1 MGLTRSFKVR
11 ESQSLEFRA
20 EAFNLLN
27 HVNPGNPGTTLSNQD
42 FGRILT
48 ADNPRIMQIALKY
61 VF

>member
-1 MGLTRSFKVR
+1 
-11 ESQSLEFRA
+11 
-20 EAFNLLN
+20 
-27 HVNPGNPGTTLSNQD
+27 VNPGNPGTTQSNQD